1 MDKEFIKERVA
12 TIRNSK
18 NISARSLSLNLGMS
32 SEYVNQVENGRLMP
46 SLDFIMNFC
55 DYFNISISEFFDE
68 NIRYPNQYKDLIKEL
83 NKLSQPEL
91 QQIVDLVKLITNKK
105 WHFSC
110 VVFLSIILSIF
121 RI

>member
-1 MDKEFIKERVA
+1 MDKEFIKERVS

-55 DYFNISISEFFDE
+55 DYFNISVAEFFDE
-68 NIRYPNQYKDLIKEL
+68 TIKNPKKYQDLIQEL
-83 NKLSQPEL
+83 NKMSQPEL
-91 QQIVDLVKLITNKK
+91 QQIIDLTKLINKNKK
-105 WHFSC
+105 
-110 VVFLSIILSIF
+110 
-121 RI
+121 

>member
-55 DYFNISISEFFDE
+55 DYFNISVGEFFDE
-68 NIRYPNQYKDLIKEL
+68 NVKYPNQYKDLIKEL

-91 QQIVDLVKLITNKK
+91 QQIIDLVKLINNKK
-105 WHFSC
+105 WHFAN
-110 VVFLSIILSIF
+110 VIFLV
-121 RI
+121 